1 MERIT
6 LKVEKRIETGKGG
19 ARALRR
25 QGMLPA
31 VLYGGGISSPIKL
44 QRKEFVKLLS
54 SGVIESALI
63 AIELRD
69 ENAGRTDHL
78 ALIKDYQ
85 IDPVEKELLH
95 IDFIEVS
102 LEKKIR
108 IMLPVVITKEPAGVK
123 KGGILQQQLRE
134 VQIECLPTQI
144 PERIEVDAGALEI
157 GHTLHVSDLVLE
169 TGVRVLADPQT
180 VILTVSAPVVEEA
193 IPAPAAEVAE
203 PELIKKT
210 KAKEEEQSPEEKP
223 KKEQKAQK

>member
-1 MERIT
+1 MEKIT
-6 LKVEKRIETGKGG
+6 LTVEKRTERGK
-19 ARALRR
+19 AATRALRR
-25 QGMLPA
+25 KGMLPA

-44 QRKEFVKLLS
+44 QRKELRKLPS
-54 SGVIESALI
+54 SGAIERALI

-69 ENAGRTDHL
+69 ENGGKTDHL

-85 IDPVEKELLH
+85 INPVKKELLH

-108 IMLPVVITKEPAGVK
+108 IMVPVVITKEPAGVK

-157 GHTLHVSDLVLE
+157 GHTLHVADLVLE
-169 TGVRVLADPQT
+169 TGVRVLADPQA
-180 VILTVSAPVVEEA
+180 VILTVSAPVVQEA
-193 IPAPAAEVAE
+193 IPAPTAEATE
-203 PELIKKT
+203 PELVKKT
-210 KAKEEEQSPEEKP
+210 KAKEEE
-223 KKEQKAQK
+223 